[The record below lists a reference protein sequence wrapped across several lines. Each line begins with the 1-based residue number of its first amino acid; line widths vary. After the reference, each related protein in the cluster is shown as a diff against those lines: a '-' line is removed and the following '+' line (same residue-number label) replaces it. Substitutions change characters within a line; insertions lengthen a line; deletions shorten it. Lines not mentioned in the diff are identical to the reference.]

1 MMQSFL
7 LSFVTATILLGY
19 EPRELQCLS
28 EAIYFEARGEPLI
41 GQLAVGNVI
50 MNRVSSPRFPNTIC
64 KVVHQGR
71 KINGQMVRNKCQFS
85 YYCDGKTEEMTDA
98 EALIISSTVAMN
110 VLLEPPMFM
119 ETATHYHAIFVEP
132 DWSLEFE
139 WLGRIG
145 NHDFYQ

>member
-85 YYCDGKTEEMTDA
+85 YYCDGKTESLYNEH
-98 EALIISSTVAMN
+98 EYYNVMN
-110 VLLEPPMFM
+110 AATLVLN
-119 ETATHYHAIFVEP
+119 
-132 DWSLEFE
+132 
-139 WLGRIG
+139 G
-145 NHDFYQ
+145 NVIDNMQDGLF